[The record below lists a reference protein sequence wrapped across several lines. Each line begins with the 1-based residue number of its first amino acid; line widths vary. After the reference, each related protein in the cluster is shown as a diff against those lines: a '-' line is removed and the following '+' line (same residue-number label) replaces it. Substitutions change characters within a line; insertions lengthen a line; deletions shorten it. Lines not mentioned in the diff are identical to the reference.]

1 MAKSICE
8 NCGAPFD
15 QTPGKREKKFCKSSC
30 RVSYCQKM
38 KRKKNSALASN
49 QANKIIKASI
59 EAEKIHNGDLPE
71 KNFDKEICSIVPV
84 GDSLSMK
91 KIRKNYPAKKAFKA
105 PTDKHGAGK
114 IVKEAVQK
122 KEAKK
127 APAVSN
133 FLEQRR
139 KQKLG

>member
-1 MAKSICE
+1 MDEVGQVDTSGESVQVK
-8 NCGAPFD
+8 
-15 QTPGKREKKFCKSSC
+15 
-30 RVSYCQKM
+30 
-38 KRKKNSALASN
+38 
-49 QANKIIKASI
+49 KAS
-59 EAEKIHNGDLPE
+59 K
-71 KNFDKEICSIVPV
+71 KKPV
-84 GDSLSMK
+84 
-91 KIRKNYPAKKAFKA
+91 KKALKV

-122 KEAKK
+122 KEVKK